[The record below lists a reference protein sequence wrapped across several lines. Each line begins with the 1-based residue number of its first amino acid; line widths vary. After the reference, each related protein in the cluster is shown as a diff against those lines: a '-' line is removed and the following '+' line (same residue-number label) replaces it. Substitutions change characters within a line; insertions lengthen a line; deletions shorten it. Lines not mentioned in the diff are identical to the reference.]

1 MKKILLADDDESVSQ
16 MLGQVLELEHY
27 QVLRCRSGRQTAAMF
42 IAESPELVLLD
53 LNMPDRSGWEVFDLI
68 HRTHPSVPV
77 IIITALS
84 QQQER
89 ATNLG
94 IVLMEKPLDIPLLL
108 EMIRDSLGA
117 FDVGMEQSSGHNEQ
131 LGEMAQ
137 PDVNR

>member
-16 MLGQVLELEHY
+16 MLGQVLELENY
-27 QVLRCRSGRQTAAMF
+27 QVLRARTGRETAALFM
-42 IAESPELVLLD
+42 AESPDLILLD

-94 IVLMEKPLDIPLLL
+94 LVLMEKPLDIPLLL
-108 EMIRDSLGA
+108 DMIRDSLVIPDIGITSPRH
-117 FDVGMEQSSGHNEQ
+117 DEPM
-131 LGEMAQ
+131 GEMVQ
-137 PDVNR
+137 PNANR

>member
-27 QVLRCRSGRQTAAMF
+27 QVLRARTGRQTAAMF

-53 LNMPDRSGWEVFDLI
+53 LNMPDRSGWEVFELI
-68 HRTHPSVPV
+68 HHTHPSVPV

-108 EMIRDSLGA
+108 EMIRDSLA
-117 FDVGMEQSSGHNEQ
+117 ALDVGMESSRHDEQ
-131 LGEMAQ
+131 VGEMAQ